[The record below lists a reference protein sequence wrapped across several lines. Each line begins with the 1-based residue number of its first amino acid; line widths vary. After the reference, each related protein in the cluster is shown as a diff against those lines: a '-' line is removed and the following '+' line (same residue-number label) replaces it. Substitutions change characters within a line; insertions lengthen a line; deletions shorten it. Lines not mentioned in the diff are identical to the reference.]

1 MSIHLHSKAHVH
13 ELTTTFCDNRP
24 LYPVV
29 LLAFFSALV
38 WQTLRWQR
46 SHQLGGVELAWVQ
59 VSEMTITVLVTY
71 RPPLYWLHSLL
82 YCITKLMGSACTLHP
97 VAAPVTTHK
106 VASQAL

>member
-1 MSIHLHSKAHVH
+1 MSIHLHSKAHLH
-13 ELTTTFCDNRP
+13 ELTTTFGDNRP

-59 VSEMTITVLVTY
+59 VSEMTITVLVTC
-71 RPPLYWLHSLL
+71 RPPLYWLHSYRQVSL
-82 YCITKLMGSACTLHP
+82 CNQATSI
-97 VAAPVTTHK
+97 AANW
-106 VASQAL
+106 LGLEE

>member
-24 LYPVV
+24 LYPVL

-38 WQTLRWQR
+38 WQTLRWQH

-71 RPPLYWLHSLL
+71 RPPLYWLHSYRQVSL
-82 YCITKLMGSACTLHP
+82 CNQATSI
-97 VAAPVTTHK
+97 AANW
-106 VASQAL
+106 LGLEE

>member
-13 ELTTTFCDNRP
+13 ELTPTFCDNRP

-71 RPPLYWLHSLL
+71 RPPLYWLHNYRQVSL
-82 YCITKLMGSACTLHP
+82 CNQATSI
-97 VAAPVTTHK
+97 AANW
-106 VASQAL
+106 LGLEE

>member
-1 MSIHLHSKAHVH
+1 MSIHLHSKAHMH

-71 RPPLYWLHSLL
+71 RPPLYWLHSYRQVSL
-82 YCITKLMGSACTLHP
+82 CNQATSI
-97 VAAPVTTHK
+97 AANW
-106 VASQAL
+106 LGLEE